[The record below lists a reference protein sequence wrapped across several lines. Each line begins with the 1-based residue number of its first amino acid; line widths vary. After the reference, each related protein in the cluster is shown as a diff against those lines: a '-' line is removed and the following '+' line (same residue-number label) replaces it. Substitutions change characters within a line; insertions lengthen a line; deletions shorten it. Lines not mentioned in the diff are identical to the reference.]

1 MTRENHEIV
10 LRNLQEIALKA
21 RGLEHVNNWRAFEAV
36 IKPQVAAALRAFK
49 HLRKW
54 QHLVYSRHS
63 PHSQQVRVLRG
74 KYSQKIF
81 SYARYFLLCCSQP

>member
-1 MTRENHEIV
+1 MTREKHEV
-10 LRNLQEIALKA
+10 HLRNVQEIALKA

-49 HLRKW
+49 NLRKW
-54 QHLVYSRHS
+54 HHLFCFRHS
-63 PHSQQVRVLRG
+63 QHSHQVRILRG

-81 SYARYFLLCCSQP
+81 SYARYCLLCSN